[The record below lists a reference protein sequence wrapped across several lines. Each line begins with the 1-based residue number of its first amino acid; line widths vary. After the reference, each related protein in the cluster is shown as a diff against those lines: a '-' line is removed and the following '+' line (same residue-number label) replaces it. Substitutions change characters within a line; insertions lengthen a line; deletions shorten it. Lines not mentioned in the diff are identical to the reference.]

1 VFYCNF
7 LLKKLIGFLQYN
19 NLLLCNL
26 LCKMADISNMEQ
38 LQSEISGLKAENNR
52 LMHALMSK
60 EIDLDGNI
68 HASVPITSTGEKC
81 KVMISENLNG
91 EKVFKVDLP
100 DTPPY
105 SLVKQLETENPIEAL
120 QQVQGANA
128 RYHRLNQDLIKRV
141 QTQAKTIKGLL
152 EQTAVLEEHLQFI
165 DKMGFITEI
174 KRLKEENAKAIKN
187 VEHMEAH
194 CKESSAQL
202 ELMRKEAKS
211 AKDEIREA
219 GKLKLVEAGVR
230 AQKSLKAAHDVQSEL
245 RVELAA
251 ANAKIAQLED
261 QILKDNTAMIN
272 DDLVKKIGELM
283 AQNSAQSKE
292 NELKLNTLYSE
303 ENSLKKQI
311 TVLEKHNS
319 ELQTQVIIMDKRNFD
334 TQKHRSS
341 PSKLE
346 TIPESVHELYES
358 QEISKLQAK
367 NADLMKKIKDMDD
380 VERSLNAA
388 LHLHFSEAKIL
399 KNNLTQHI
407 EALKSELNTI
417 KVKKIT
423 EANEHTAFLSH
434 MLYNASYMQQVSYAQ
449 SSYEQ
454 TGYAHSQPV
463 YNQLSYIN
471 PSYVQSS

>member
-1 VFYCNF
+1 
-7 LLKKLIGFLQYN
+7 
-19 NLLLCNL
+19 
-26 LCKMADISNMEQ
+26 MADTINMEQ

-68 HASVPITSTGEKC
+68 HASVPITSMDEKC
-81 KVMISENLNG
+81 KVMISENLKG

-100 DTPPY
+100 DSPPY

-152 EQTAVLEEHLQFI
+152 DQTAVLEEHLQFI
-165 DKMGFITEI
+165 DKMGFVAEI
-174 KRLKEENAKAIKN
+174 KRLKEENAKAVKS

-202 ELMRKEAKS
+202 EQMRNQCKEAKS

-219 GKLKLVEAGVR
+219 GKLKLAEAGVR
-230 AQKSLKAAHDVQSEL
+230 SQKSLKAAHDVQSEL
-245 RVELAA
+245 KVELAA

-261 QILKDNTAMIN
+261 QILKDNTAVIN
-272 DDLVKKIGELM
+272 NDLVKKIGELM

-292 NELKLNTLYSE
+292 NELKLNALYSE
-303 ENSLKKQI
+303 EKSLKKQI
-311 TVLEKHNS
+311 TILERHNS

-334 TQKHRSS
+334 QQKHRSS

-358 QEISKLQAK
+358 QEVSKLQTK

-388 LHLHFSEAKIL
+388 LQLHFSEAKIQ
-399 KNNLTQHI
+399 KNTLTQYI
-407 EALKSELNTI
+407 EALKSELNAM

-434 MLYNASYMQQVSYAQ
+434 MLYNAGYAQ
-449 SSYEQ
+449 AGYAGYEQ
-454 TGYAHSQPV
+454 PSYAHSQPV
-463 YNQLSYIN
+463 YNQLSYIH
-471 PSYVQSS
+471 PSYVQTS